1 MIAPERERKHTHKN
15 TDPALLTWQRSW
27 YFIKIKY
34 SEPNINKHMNN
45 TYQTLLIGSFYI
57 ESCLKCIDNK
67 MLKMEGQVNHIVL

>member
-45 TYQTLLIGSFYI
+45 TYQT
-57 ESCLKCIDNK
+57 
-67 MLKMEGQVNHIVL
+67 